1 MSDASAA
8 GIRPPEPSP
17 RRYPST
23 LGGLLYLVALGGV
36 LVGLGLAVMDD
47 WRLGVR
53 CVAAALGFAALCRL
67 VLPTRQAGMLAV
79 RHRAV
84 DVLMLVAVGGLL
96 FFLAG
101 DIPNQPL

>member
-1 MSDASAA
+1 MAA
-8 GIRPPEPSP
+8 PDILPPERPP

-23 LGGLLYLVALGGV
+23 LGGVLYLLALAGV
-36 LVGLGLAVMDD
+36 LVGLALVVWQD
-47 WRLGVR
+47 WRTGVR
-53 CVAAALGFAALCRL
+53 TVAASLAFAAVCRL

-79 RHRAV
+79 RHRVV
-84 DVLMLVAVGGLL
+84 DVLMLLGVAGAL

>member
-1 MSDASAA
+1 MAA
-8 GIRPPEPSP
+8 PDILPPERPP

-23 LGGLLYLVALGGV
+23 LGGMLYLLALGGV
-36 LVGLGLAVMDD
+36 LVGLALVVWED
-47 WRLGVR
+47 WRTGVR
-53 CVAAALGFAALCRL
+53 VVAGSLGFAAACRL

-84 DVLMLVAVGGLL
+84 DVLMLLGVAGAL

>member
-1 MSDASAA
+1 MAA
-8 GIRPPEPSP
+8 PDILPPERPP

-23 LGGLLYLVALGGV
+23 LGGVLYLLALAGV
-36 LVGLGLAVMDD
+36 LVGLALVVWQD
-47 WRLGVR
+47 WRTGVR
-53 CVAAALGFAALCRL
+53 AVAGALAFAAVCRL

-79 RHRAV
+79 RHRMV
-84 DVLMLVAVGGLL
+84 DVLMLLGVAGAL

>member
-1 MSDASAA
+1 VAA
-8 GIRPPEPSP
+8 PDILPPERPP

-23 LGGLLYLVALGGV
+23 LGGVLYLLALAGV
-36 LVGLGLAVMDD
+36 LVGLALVVWQD
-47 WRLGVR
+47 WRTGVR
-53 CVAAALGFAALCRL
+53 AVAGALAFAAACRL

-79 RHRAV
+79 RHRVV
-84 DVLMLVAVGGLL
+84 DVLMLLGVAGAL